1 MKSAPQRPI
10 FVSVN
15 IKQKFMKLILRLGL
29 ILFTGF
35 ISISTASAQLYGTA
49 DTNAPVSYTHLTLPT
64 KLEV

>member
-15 IKQKFMKLILRLGL
+15 IKQKYMKLILRLGL

-35 ISISTASAQLYGTA
+35 ISISTAQH
-49 DTNAPVSYTHLTLPT
+49 SYMERQIQTLRNYVFRHL
-64 KLEV
+64 

>member
-15 IKQKFMKLILRLGL
+15 IKQKYMKLILRLGL

-35 ISISTASAQLYGTA
+35 ISISTASAQFMERQIQTLRNY
-49 DTNAPVSYTHLTLPT
+49 VFRHL
-64 KLEV
+64 

>member
-35 ISISTASAQLYGTA
+35 ICISTVIWNGRYKRSGTTCSDICKA
-49 DTNAPVSYTHLTLPT
+49 GI
-64 KLEV
+64 

>member
-15 IKQKFMKLILRLGL
+15 IKQKYMKLILRLGL

-35 ISISTASAQLYGTA
+35 ISYSISTVIWNGRYKRSGTTCSDICKA
-49 DTNAPVSYTHLTLPT
+49 GI
-64 KLEV
+64 